1 MAHFAELNNENKI
14 LRVVVACN
22 QDIADNGGE
31 LSEQAATHFEKTCP
45 FSEGGVKWV
54 QTSYNN
60 NFRKQFAFIG
70 CYYDSVKDKFI
81 KNKPYPSWVLNEDD
95 DWVSPI
101 GTPTIFTIADSEE
114 LILLP
119 KKWDEEN
126 QRWLSD
132 NNLHAWSPL
141 DNSWDLI

>member
-1 MAHFAELNNENKI
+1 MAHFAELDNENKV

-45 FSEGGVKWV
+45 LSGNGIKWV

-60 NFRKQFAFIG
+60 NFRKQFAG
-70 CYYDSVKDKFI
+70 NNCYYDSVKDKFI
-81 KNKPYPSWVLNEDD
+81 KNQPYPSWVLDEND
-95 DWVSPI
+95 DWISPI
-101 GTPTIFTIADSEE
+101 GTPTLFNIPNSEE

-119 KKWDEEN
+119 KKWDENN

-132 NNLHAWSPL
+132 DSLYVWNSLS
-141 DNSWDLI
+141 NSWDLS